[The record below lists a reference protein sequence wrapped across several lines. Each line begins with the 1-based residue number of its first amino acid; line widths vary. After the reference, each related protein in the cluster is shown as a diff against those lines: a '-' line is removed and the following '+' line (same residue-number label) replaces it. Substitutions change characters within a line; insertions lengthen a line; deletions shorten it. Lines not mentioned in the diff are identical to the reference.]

1 MPQQTISRRNFV
13 RFSVVGAGVAAA
25 ACSMSPAEAAAEM
38 AGSGADYPQQIKI
51 AHLSDLHY
59 FSKSLWSDCEDF
71 TIAENSDRKM
81 FKESGA
87 IIDKAL
93 AEIVAFQPDLVLV
106 SGDLTKDGEL
116 ICHTEVHDKIVA
128 ARKELAAA
136 GKQTLF
142 CVING
147 NHDINNDD
155 NGRDFSS
162 GVAEHTDLVD
172 PLAFKDLW
180 ADCGYDAAIAKF
192 DEGGTRGGSL
202 SYVVR
207 PVKGITLIVVD
218 SGKYSSDQNGLDR
231 DEHVTSGVVGEK
243 LLAWVESQAKQARAA
258 GDIVIAMQHHGVVPH
273 FDMEPQLM
281 GEYLADNYE
290 ECQRRYADAGISAVF
305 TGHMHANDIASITTD
320 AGNVLYDIET
330 CATVTY
336 PSDIRFATLSW
347 EREAGT
353 ATVNATLA
361 VENHALGAVDYRDF
375 ATNELQAIEDIT
387 AYGDEHLLSVDV
399 VKTMVADALVSPMMD
414 ELVSNGGV
422 KPALAGLLG
431 NFGISGVTA
440 DALDATLFRLLRTAL
455 PQSQDTAITMDLGDL
470 SMLIK
475 SYGTLGIWVDGAASR
490 VILER
495 MDVESPAMQTLVLEP
510 TAETVRAIES
520 AAAMAPMT
528 YAAGKYWSYYIDDAS
543 FAKFMATIYS
553 KIDTEILQNGK
564 SDTLA
569 LLRALVETLLAQQVD
584 AEGKALFDLIKFAY
598 GDHLFGDE
606 TCPAWVEQAT
616 ANIKL
621 TGADEAGEAAA
632 DGSLISFLRAAL
644 NEENNLAA
652 LTKLLKKVSLKL
664 SDLCVKDQGTGP
676 ITLIGLVASS
686 VGSVLGFLG
695 ENPANMI
702 PNIPSVAELAYG
714 ALYTLTHDSSTTTDR
729 ALALGATLTDPDW
742 VAGGTGGSDD
752 GNGNGGGTGDGGST
766 GNGGSAGNGIGA
778 GTGFGSVSA
787 GGSAASGKPGSAGS
801 LPKTADSGAVGAA
814 AVLAMG
820 AVACGAYGYKIA
832 QDQKDAEL

>member
-25 ACSMSPAEAAAEM
+25 ACSMSPAEAAAET

-51 AHLSDLHY
+51 AHISDLHY

-93 AEIVAFQPDLVLV
+93 AEIVAYQPDLVLV

-455 PQSQDTAITMDLGDL
+455 PQSQDTAIRMDLGDL
-470 SMLIK
+470 SVLIK

-490 VILER
+490 IILER
-495 MDVESPAMQTLVLEP
+495 MDVQAQGVQTFALDPTPEALAELE
-510 TAETVRAIES
+510 AV
-520 AAAMAPMT
+520 AAATPMT
-528 YAAGKYWSYYIDDAS
+528 YAAGQYWSYYIDDAS

-553 KIDTEILQNGK
+553 KIDTEILQKGK
-564 SDTLA
+564 PDTLA

-584 AEGKALFDLIKFAY
+584 AEGKTLFDLIKFAY

-644 NEENNLAA
+644 NEEDNLAA

-664 SDLCVKDQGTGP
+664 SDLCVKDQGSGP

-714 ALYTLTHDSSTTTDR
+714 ALYTLTHDSNTTTDR
-729 ALALGATLTDPDW
+729 ALALGAALTDPDW
-742 VAGGTGGSDD
+742 AAGGAGGSDD
-752 GNGNGGGTGDGGST
+752 GNGGGNSGNGGGTGNGTGTGTGAGSGSGSSGST
-766 GNGGSAGNGIGA
+766 GSGSGTPGKTNGG
-778 GTGFGSVSA
+778 
-787 GGSAASGKPGSAGS
+787 
-801 LPKTADSGAVGAA
+801 LPKTGDANPSAAVGILGVGALVA
-814 AVLAMG
+814 GVLGRKFAHDRG
-820 AVACGAYGYKIA
+820 E
-832 QDQKDAEL
+832 DSL

>member
-1 MPQQTISRRNFV
+1 MQQQTISRRNFV

-25 ACSMSPAEAAAEM
+25 ACSMSPAEAAAET
-38 AGSGADYPQQIKI
+38 AGSGAEYPQQIKI
-51 AHLSDLHY
+51 VHLSDLHY

-71 TIAENSDRKM
+71 RIAENSDRKM

-93 AEIVAFQPDLVLV
+93 AEIVAYQPDLVLV

-172 PLAFKDLW
+172 PLKFKDLW

-218 SGKYSSDQNGLDR
+218 SGKYSSDQNDLDR

-273 FDMEPQLM
+273 FDMEPRLM

-330 CATVTY
+330 CAPVTY

-387 AYGDEHLLSVDV
+387 AYGDERLLTVDV
-399 VKTMVADALVSPMMD
+399 VKTMIADALVSPMID

-422 KPALAGLLG
+422 KPALAGLMG
-431 NFGISGVTA
+431 SFGVEGVTV
-440 DALDATLFRLLRTAL
+440 DALDASLFGLLRTAL

-470 SMLIK
+470 SILIK
-475 SYGTLGIWVDGAASR
+475 SYGTLGIWVDGPASR
-490 VILER
+490 IILER
-495 MDVESPAMQTLVLEP
+495 TDVQAQGVQTFALDPTPEAVAELE
-510 TAETVRAIES
+510 AV
-520 AAAMAPMT
+520 AAATPMT
-528 YAAGKYWSYYIDDAS
+528 YAAGQYWSYHIDDAS

-584 AEGKALFDLIKFAY
+584 AEGKTLFDLIKFAY

-664 SDLCVKDQGTGP
+664 SDLCVKDQGSGP
-676 ITLIGLVASS
+676 ITLIGFVASS

-702 PNIPSVAELAYG
+702 PSIPSVAELAYG
-714 ALYTLTHDSSTTTDR
+714 ALYTLTHDSNTTTDR
-729 ALALGATLTDPDW
+729 KLALGATLTDPDW
-742 VAGGTGGSDD
+742 VAGGAGGSDD
-752 GNGNGGGTGDGGST
+752 GNGGGNSGNGGGTGNGNGTGTGSGAGSGSGSSGST
-766 GNGGSAGNGIGA
+766 GPSSRTPGKTNGGLPQTGDANTSAPVGILG
-778 GTGFGSVSA
+778 
-787 GGSAASGKPGSAGS
+787 
-801 LPKTADSGAVGAA
+801 VGAFVA
-814 AVLAMG
+814 GVLGRKFAHDRG
-820 AVACGAYGYKIA
+820 E
-832 QDQKDAEL
+832 DSL

>member
-1 MPQQTISRRNFV
+1 
-13 RFSVVGAGVAAA
+13 
-25 ACSMSPAEAAAEM
+25 
-38 AGSGADYPQQIKI
+38 
-51 AHLSDLHY
+51 
-59 FSKSLWSDCEDF
+59 
-71 TIAENSDRKM
+71 M
-81 FKESGA
+81 FKDSGA

-93 AEIVAFQPDLVLV
+93 AEIVAYQPDLALV

-162 GVAEHTDLVD
+162 GAAEHTDLVD

-202 SYVVR
+202 SYAVR

-218 SGKYSSDQNGLDR
+218 SGEYSSDQQRPRSRRARRLGRGGREAARLGREPGEAGPRRRRHRHR
-231 DEHVTSGVVGEK
+231 D
-243 LLAWVESQAKQARAA
+243 AAPRRRAPFR
-258 GDIVIAMQHHGVVPH
+258 HGAPA
-273 FDMEPQLM
+273 M

-305 TGHMHANDIASITTD
+305 TGHMHANDIASIKTD

-330 CATVTY
+330 CATATY

-361 VENHALGAVDYRDF
+361 VGNHALGAVDYRDF
-375 ATNELQAIEDIT
+375 VTNELQAIEDIT
-387 AYGDEHLLSVDV
+387 AYGDERLLTVDV
-399 VKTMVADALVSPMMD
+399 VKTMIADALVSPMID
-414 ELVSNGGV
+414 EMVANGGV
-422 KPALAGLLG
+422 KPALAGLMG
-431 NFGISGVTA
+431 SFGVEGVTV
-440 DALDATLFRLLRTAL
+440 DTLDASLFGLLCTAL
-455 PQSQDTAITMDLGDL
+455 PQSKDAAITMELGDL
-470 SMLIK
+470 SSLMK
-475 SYGTLGIWVDGAASR
+475 SYGALGIWADAAASR
-490 VILER
+490 IILER
-495 MDVESPAMQTLVLEP
+495 MDVQAQGVQTFALDPTPEAVAELE
-510 TAETVRAIES
+510 AV
-520 AAAMAPMT
+520 AAATPMT
-528 YAAGKYWSYYIDDAS
+528 YAAGKYWSCYIDDAS

-553 KIDTEILQNGK
+553 KIDTGEILQNGK

-584 AEGKALFDLIKFAY
+584 AEGKTLFDLVKFAY

-606 TCPAWVEQAT
+606 TCPAWVEAAT

-621 TGADEAGEAAA
+621 TGSDEAGAAAA

-664 SDLCVKDQGTGP
+664 SDLCVKTRGR
-676 ITLIGLVASS
+676 A
-686 VGSVLGFLG
+686 
-695 ENPANMI
+695 
-702 PNIPSVAELAYG
+702 PS
-714 ALYTLTHDSSTTTDR
+714 
-729 ALALGATLTDPDW
+729 
-742 VAGGTGGSDD
+742 
-752 GNGNGGGTGDGGST
+752 
-766 GNGGSAGNGIGA
+766 
-778 GTGFGSVSA
+778 
-787 GGSAASGKPGSAGS
+787 
-801 LPKTADSGAVGAA
+801 
-814 AVLAMG
+814 
-820 AVACGAYGYKIA
+820 C
-832 QDQKDAEL
+832 

>member
-13 RFSVVGAGVAAA
+13 RFSVVGAGAAAA

-93 AEIVAFQPDLVLV
+93 AEIVAYQPDLVLV

-136 GKQTLF
+136 GRQTLF

-422 KPALAGLLG
+422 KPALAGLMG
-431 NFGISGVTA
+431 SFGVEGVTV
-440 DALDATLFRLLRTAL
+440 DTLDASLFGLLRTAL

-470 SMLIK
+470 SILIK
-475 SYGTLGIWVDGAASR
+475 SYGTLGIWVDGPASR
-490 VILER
+490 IILER
-495 MDVESPAMQTLVLEP
+495 TDVQAQGVQTFALDPTPEAVAELE
-510 TAETVRAIES
+510 AV
-520 AAAMAPMT
+520 AATPMT
-528 YAAGKYWSYYIDDAS
+528 YAAGQYWSYHIDDAS

-553 KIDTEILQNGK
+553 KIDTEILQKGK

-584 AEGKALFDLIKFAY
+584 AGGKTLFDLIKFAY
-598 GDHLFGDE
+598 GDHLSGDE

-616 ANIKL
+616 ENIKL
-621 TGADEAGEAAA
+621 TGSDEAGAAVV

-676 ITLIGLVASS
+676 ITLIGFVASS

-702 PNIPSVAELAYG
+702 PSIPSVAELAYG
-714 ALYTLTHDSSTTTDR
+714 ALYTLTHDSNTTTDR
-729 ALALGATLTDPDW
+729 KLALGATLTDPDW
-742 VAGGTGGSDD
+742 VAGGAGGSDG
-752 GNGNGGGTGDGGST
+752 GNGGGNSGNGGGTGNGNGTGTGSGAGSGSGSSGST
-766 GNGGSAGNGIGA
+766 GSSSGTSGKTNGGLPQ
-778 GTGFGSVSA
+778 TGDA
-787 GGSAASGKPGSAGS
+787 NTSAAVGILG
-801 LPKTADSGAVGAA
+801 VGALVA
-814 AVLAMG
+814 GVLGWKFAHDRG
-820 AVACGAYGYKIA
+820 E
-832 QDQKDAEL
+832 DSL

>member
-1 MPQQTISRRNFV
+1 M
-13 RFSVVGAGVAAA
+13 
-25 ACSMSPAEAAAEM
+25 
-38 AGSGADYPQQIKI
+38 
-51 AHLSDLHY
+51 
-59 FSKSLWSDCEDF
+59 
-71 TIAENSDRKM
+71 
-81 FKESGA
+81 
-87 IIDKAL
+87 
-93 AEIVAFQPDLVLV
+93 
-106 SGDLTKDGEL
+106 
-116 ICHTEVHDKIVA
+116 
-128 ARKELAAA
+128 
-136 GKQTLF
+136 
-142 CVING
+142 
-147 NHDINNDD
+147 
-155 NGRDFSS
+155 
-162 GVAEHTDLVD
+162 
-172 PLAFKDLW
+172 
-180 ADCGYDAAIAKF
+180 
-192 DEGGTRGGSL
+192 
-202 SYVVR
+202 
-207 PVKGITLIVVD
+207 
-218 SGKYSSDQNGLDR
+218 
-231 DEHVTSGVVGEK
+231 
-243 LLAWVESQAKQARAA
+243 
-258 GDIVIAMQHHGVVPH
+258 
-273 FDMEPQLM
+273 
-281 GEYLADNYE
+281 
-290 ECQRRYADAGISAVF
+290 
-305 TGHMHANDIASITTD
+305 
-320 AGNVLYDIET
+320 
-330 CATVTY
+330 
-336 PSDIRFATLSW
+336 
-347 EREAGT
+347 
-353 ATVNATLA
+353 NATLA

-475 SYGTLGIWVDGAASR
+475 SYGTLGIWVDGAACR
-490 VILER
+490 VILQR
-495 MDVESPAMQTLVLEP
+495 MDVESPAMQPLVLEP

>member
-1 MPQQTISRRNFV
+1 MQQQTISRRNFV
-13 RFSVVGAGVAAA
+13 RFSVVGTGVAAA
-25 ACSMSPAEAAAEM
+25 ACGAHPAVAGADTV
-38 AGSGADYPQQIKI
+38 AGSSSYPQQIKI
-51 AHLSDLHY
+51 VHLSDLHY

-93 AEIVAFQPDLVLV
+93 AEIVAYQPDLVLV

-128 ARKELAAA
+128 ARKGLAAA

-180 ADCGYDAAIAKF
+180 VDCGYDAAIAKF

-202 SYVVR
+202 SYAVR
-207 PVKGITLIVVD
+207 PVKGITLIAVD

-330 CATVTY
+330 CATATY

-375 ATNELQAIEDIT
+375 ATNGLQAIEDIT

-399 VKTMVADALVSPMMD
+399 VKTMIADALVSPMMD
-414 ELVSNGGV
+414 EMVSNGGV
-422 KPALAGLLG
+422 KPALAGLMGSLG
-431 NFGISGVTA
+431 VGGVTV
-440 DALDATLFRLLRTAL
+440 DTLNTSLFGLLRTAL

-470 SMLIK
+470 SILIK
-475 SYGTLGIWVDGAASR
+475 SYGTLGIWVDGAASHI
-490 VILER
+490 ILER
-495 MDVESPAMQTLVLEP
+495 MDVQAQGVQTFALDP
-510 TAETVRAIES
+510 TPE
-520 AAAMAPMT
+520 AAAELEAMAAATPMAYT
-528 YAAGKYWSYYIDDAS
+528 AGQYWSYYIDDAS

-584 AEGKALFDLIKFAY
+584 AEGKTLFDLIKFAY

-644 NEENNLAA
+644 NEEDNLAA

-664 SDLCVKDQGTGP
+664 SDLCVKDQGSGP

-695 ENPANMI
+695 ENPASMI

-714 ALYTLTHDSSTTTDR
+714 ALYTLTHDSNTTTDR

-742 VAGGTGGSDD
+742 VAGGAGGSDD
-752 GNGNGGGTGDGGST
+752 GNGGGNSGNGGGTGNGNGTGTGSGAGSGSGSSGST
-766 GNGGSAGNGIGA
+766 GPSSRTPGKTNGGLPQTGDANTSAPVGILG
-778 GTGFGSVSA
+778 
-787 GGSAASGKPGSAGS
+787 
-801 LPKTADSGAVGAA
+801 VGAFVA
-814 AVLAMG
+814 GVLGRKFAHDRG
-820 AVACGAYGYKIA
+820 E
-832 QDQKDAEL
+832 DSL